1 VSFGLTKVSFTWL
14 TSLLELR
21 FGQLKIY
28 KCRLIPPIIFHL
40 LALQMHLQSIIATLA
55 VASLCVVRSAPAA
68 TENSMKQTVSNFIEQ
83 EPLSATLVDQN
94 SEVRL
99 SQQIA
104 EMQSEM
110 MKQADA
116 HHAVSEKRQNLQL
129 AIQNIGL

>member
-1 VSFGLTKVSFTWL
+1 
-14 TSLLELR
+14 
-21 FGQLKIY
+21 
-28 KCRLIPPIIFHL
+28 
-40 LALQMHLQSIIATLA
+40 MHLQSIIATLA